1 MLRRHADVVRAAAL
15 LVGFL
20 LLAVLFVR
28 LGPARIL
35 SLLRSLGWNFL
46 VVVALFAAHELLRTL
61 AIRHWLPSDPRPPVT
76 ALVRIR
82 LLGEGAGALT
92 RTGSLTAEPVRA
104 WLLANRGGQGAPG
117 YSAAAGELMTNS
129 ATSAALNVVVAG
141 WALLTADL
149 QGPLLV
155 LAHVILW
162 ASLVYVGVVVG
173 ILASRV
179 SILGASA
186 RVVGK
191 LPLVGRRLRIDPAK
205 VGEMERA
212 VRSALTER
220 PTALAYILLL
230 EISAQAVL
238 VCEMYWAI
246 RSMGVAVSLP
256 SALFFEVMTRALTV
270 VEFVGATE
278 VGFAVVFTWLGMPAA
293 IGFTL
298 SLIKTLRSLTAGGI
312 GVGIGVF
319 TGGSCSNA
327 ASSPTRPPV
336 KTVLDS
342 AG

>member
-1 MLRRHADVVRAAAL
+1 
-15 LVGFL
+15 
-20 LLAVLFVR
+20 
-28 LGPARIL
+28 
-35 SLLRSLGWNFL
+35 
-46 VVVALFAAHELLRTL
+46 
-61 AIRHWLPSDPRPPVT
+61 
-76 ALVRIR
+76 
-82 LLGEGAGALT
+82 
-92 RTGSLTAEPVRA
+92 
-104 WLLANRGGQGAPG
+104 
-117 YSAAAGELMTNS
+117 
-129 ATSAALNVVVAG
+129 
-141 WALLTADL
+141 
-149 QGPLLV
+149 V